1 MSEDRVAIYTDGAC
15 SGNPGPGG
23 WAALLRF
30 RGHERSISGAEP
42 QTTNNRME
50 LIAALRALESLTKP
64 CDVDLTTDSQYLK
77 RGIEEW
83 MSNWKR
89 KGWRTSG
96 GDAVANRD
104 LWEALDSVTRKHR
117 VVFHWVRGHT
127 GHVENE
133 AVDALARDAI
143 RNMLNAVRV

>member
-1 MSEDRVAIYTDGAC
+1 MSDDRVAIYTDGAC

-23 WAALLRF
+23 WGALLRF
-30 RGHERSISGAEP
+30 RGHERSISGAEA

-50 LIAALRALESLTKP
+50 LTAALRALESLTKP

-96 GDAVANRD
+96 GEAVANRD
-104 LWEALDSVTRKHR
+104 LWEALDIVTRNHR

-133 AVDALARDAI
+133 AADALARDAI
-143 RNMLNAVRV
+143 SKMRNGMKA